1 MIARLRSITASA
13 APQFIVL
20 VALIFVWWAAVR
32 ILDPKPFIFPSPGR
46 VLNSALTDSDR
57 LWIGFK
63 NTLYASVVGFLFA
76 TAVGVGAALFLS
88 MSRAIERA
96 FFPWA
101 VLLQTVPA
109 VAVAPLFVLWFGP
122 GRQSVMLV
130 AFTITLFPIL
140 ANSLAGLR
148 SADAAL
154 VDLIRLRGRRPNS
167 WFTFS
172 KIRIPSSLPYLFTGL
187 KISAGLAVIGAIV
200 GEVVVGRGGD
210 EAGLGYWVTFGSTQ
224 LKTDLERSLPRSRVL
239 FSAGHHIL
247 PRGFSDRESCA
258 EALARVGCGQQVE
271 VGVDFGPAAHAGS
284 SAAVASGV

>member
-1 MIARLRSITASA
+1 MTAPPGENGGSRVIARLRSVIVSV
-13 APQFIVL
+13 APQAIVL
-20 VALIFVWWAAVR
+20 AVLIFVWWAAVR

-46 VLNSALTDSDR
+46 VLDTAVTDADR
-57 LWIGFK
+57 LWTGFK

-88 MSRAIERA
+88 LSRMLERA

-109 VAVAPLFVLWFGP
+109 VAVAPLYVLWWGP

-148 SADAAL
+148 SAAAAP
-154 VDLIRLRGRRPNS
+154 VGPIRLPRRRGES

-187 KISAGLAVIGAIV
+187 RISAGLAVIGAIV
-200 GEVVVGRGGD
+200 GEIVVGRGGE

-224 LKTDLERSLPRSRVL
+224 LKTDFVFAAIAVSSALGITFFLLVSALGNRVL
-239 FSAGHHIL
+239 KHWHESA
-247 PRGFSDRESCA
+247 RMADS
-258 EALARVGCGQQVE
+258 
-271 VGVDFGPAAHAGS
+271 
-284 SAAVASGV
+284 